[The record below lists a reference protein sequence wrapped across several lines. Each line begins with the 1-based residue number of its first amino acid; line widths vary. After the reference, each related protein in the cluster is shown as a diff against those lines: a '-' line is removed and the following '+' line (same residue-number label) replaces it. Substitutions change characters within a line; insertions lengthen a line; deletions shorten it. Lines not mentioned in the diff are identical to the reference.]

1 MKFWRKNIK
10 SNWIMF
16 SIKIQIEKIFKMRIL
31 LNHKFHH
38 QIHFCLIVHHWVCI
52 TIYRGCDI
60 WLGRFSLE
68 FEHYFSDIW
77 WQNSDTYKFNPKFW
91 YESSCFWDSTRFWF
105 RSSTGWST
113 SIWSWIVSCHPII
126 FPSGN
131 HFDHF
136 RESSGN
142 SFPKKIWN
150 IVERRS
156 CKSVWWFVDGRSFVI
171 NKRWIKENGE
181 ILDGNNKWMNIRKV
195 FN

>member
-1 MKFWRKNIK
+1 M
-10 SNWIMF
+10 
-16 SIKIQIEKIFKMRIL
+16 
-31 LNHKFHH
+31 
-38 QIHFCLIVHHWVCI
+38 
-52 TIYRGCDI
+52 
-60 WLGRFSLE
+60 
-68 FEHYFSDIW
+68 
-77 WQNSDTYKFNPKFW
+77 
-91 YESSCFWDSTRFWF
+91 
-105 RSSTGWST
+105 
-113 SIWSWIVSCHPII
+113 I

-195 FN
+195 FNSTSTRRRIGLRLKTDKVIILVWFVN